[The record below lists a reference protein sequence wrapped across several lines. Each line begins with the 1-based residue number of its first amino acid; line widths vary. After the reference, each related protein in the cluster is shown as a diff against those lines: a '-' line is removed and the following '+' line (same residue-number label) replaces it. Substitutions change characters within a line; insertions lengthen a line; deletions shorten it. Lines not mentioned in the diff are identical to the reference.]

1 MKTEPIVPARIEF
14 RDGVPF
20 APEFGDVYHPRV
32 GAFAQ
37 ARDVFLASNGLPARW
52 RGRERF
58 VVLETGFGLGNNFL
72 ATWAAWRGDEQRPQR
87 LVFVS
92 VEKHPPTSADMV
104 RVHAD
109 SPEPALAAQLI
120 AAWPPATPD
129 LHQLEFEGGRVTLLL
144 GLGDLALWLPELQ
157 AQADAVFLD
166 GFAPARNPPMWDAR
180 VLRALARLAAP
191 GATAATWSAAR
202 SARDALTGAGFH
214 VQRVPG
220 FAGKFE
226 TTQAQVVG
234 DAAARRRGPPPGRLP
249 APQARHALVVGAGLA
264 GAAAARAL
272 ARQGLQVTV
281 LERADQAASGASGN
295 PGGLFHGVVHAH
307 DGPHA
312 QLLRTAA
319 LRAEPVYRPLIASGR
334 VPGTLQGLL
343 RGAGSDPW
351 ATLQAVVDAQQV
363 PPAYAEALSRE
374 AASAAAGC
382 PLAGAAWRF
391 AGAGWLQPSAL
402 VRAWLQEPGVC
413 LRTAAPVARLQPLPD
428 GRWQALDA
436 HAAPLAE
443 ADLVVVAAAHATPTL
458 LAEHSDAQA
467 WPWRRTRGQ
476 ITVVRAAEATA
487 LPRPQVP
494 IASGG
499 YLLALPDSLGGGL
512 LCGATSHVQDDDPQV
527 READHRAN
535 LAQIAALIGTAIDI
549 PPHWF
554 DADSRVLEGRV
565 AWRLGCDD
573 RLPVVGPVPAPAAA
587 LVGARRLEQP
597 RHVPRVQGLYVLA
610 GLGSRGITWAPL
622 LGEVLAA
629 GITGA
634 PLPLAGSLLDAID
647 PARFVARQH
656 RQPPG

>member
-37 ARDVFLASNGLPARW
+37 ARDVFLAGNGLPARW

-58 VVLETGFGLGNNFL
+58 VVLETGCGLGNNFL
-72 ATWAAWRGDEQRPQR
+72 ATWAAWRADAQRSRR

-92 VEKHPPTSADMV
+92 VEKHPPALDDMV
-104 RVHAD
+104 RAHTA

-120 AAWPPATPD
+120 SAWPPATPG
-129 LHQLEFEGGRVTLLL
+129 LHVLEFEDGQVTLLL
-144 GLGDLALWLPELQ
+144 ALGDLALWLPELQ
-157 AQADAVFLD
+157 AQVDAVFLD
-166 GFAPARNPPMWDAR
+166 GFAPARNAPMWDAQA
-180 VLRALARLAAP
+180 LRALARLAAP

-202 SARDALTGAGFH
+202 SARDALTGAGFR

-226 TTQAQVVG
+226 MTLAQVVAH
-234 DAAARRRGPPPGRLP
+234 AAGRRRGPPPGRQP
-249 APQARHALVVGAGLA
+249 ASRARDALVIGAGLA
-264 GAAAARAL
+264 GASAARAL
-272 ARQGLQVTV
+272 ARQGLRVTV
-281 LERADQAASGASGN
+281 LDQADQAASGASGN

-312 QLLRTAA
+312 QLLRAAA
-319 LRAEPVYRPLIASGR
+319 LRAEQVYRPLIASGR
-334 VPGTLQGLL
+334 VPGALQGLL

-351 ATLQAVVDAQQV
+351 SALQTVIEVQQV
-363 PPAYAEALSRE
+363 PATYAEALSRQ

-391 AGAGWLQPSAL
+391 AGAGWLRPAAL
-402 VRAWLQEPGVC
+402 VQSWLHEPGIC
-413 LRTAAPVARLQPLPD
+413 LRTGARVVRLNPLPD
-428 GRWQALDA
+428 GRWQALDE
-436 HAAPLAE
+436 HATALGE
-443 ADLVVVAAAHATPTL
+443 ADLVVVAAAHATPNL
-458 LAEHSDAQA
+458 LAEHSDAGA

-476 ITVVRAAEATA
+476 ITVVRAAEAAA
-487 LPRPQVP
+487 LPRPIVP

-499 YLLALPDSLGGGL
+499 YLLALPDAWGGGL
-512 LCGATSHVQDDDPQV
+512 LCGATSHVQDDDQHV

-535 LAQIAALIGTAIDI
+535 LAQIAVLTGTEVDI
-549 PPHWF
+549 PQPWF
-554 DADSRVLEGRV
+554 DADSEVLDGRV

-573 RLPVVGPVPAPAAA
+573 RLPVVGPVPLPAAA
-587 LVGARRLEQP
+587 CAGARRLEQA

-647 PARFVARQH
+647 PARFVARQR